1 MEKETKIK
9 NSVNV
14 RNIYDFVILNLVLY
28 PGTDFF
34 GNILKNEM
42 PCVFVFFELLM
53 IDLIKKLFIFSF
65 CDVQMFDHCYDKTVV

>member
-1 MEKETKIK
+1 MTFAKNNKNMEKVMEKETKIK

-14 RNIYDFVILNLVLY
+14 RNIYDSVILNLVLY

-42 PCVFVFFELLM
+42 P
-53 IDLIKKLFIFSF
+53 
-65 CDVQMFDHCYDKTVV
+65 